1 MRGPNHGINVETFLV
16 QAFWIQA
23 VHHESTPAQLAH
35 VAERHRRA
43 HTHIALSSSS
53 LMFANS
59 STTWPV
65 SLPFFRMESHA
76 GCFPTEELD
85 AAVHERFLNSGQ

>member
-35 VAERHRRA
+35 VAERHRRTVRLLVSMTA
-43 HTHIALSSSS
+43 ARPFVRIST
-53 LMFANS
+53 FA
-59 STTWPV
+59 T
-65 SLPFFRMESHA
+65 F
-76 GCFPTEELD
+76 
-85 AAVHERFLNSGQ
+85 